1 MPAYVYVL
9 KCEGCGQ
16 RRSLLIHEGELPA
29 LDSKK
34 PVERHCPT
42 CRTMTNWVF
51 AFPERRSGRERRSG
65 SDRRRPE

>member
-16 RRSLLIHEGELPA
+16 HRPFLVHEGELSA
-29 LDSKK
+29 LDTKK
-34 PVERHCPT
+34 PIERHCPT

-51 AFPERRSGRERRSG
+51 AFPERRSGRKRRSG
-65 SDRRRPE
+65 SDRRRAE

>member
-16 RRSLLIHEGELPA
+16 HRPFSVHEGELLV
-29 LDSKK
+29 LDTKK

-51 AFPERRSGRERRSG
+51 AFLKRRSRRERRIG
-65 SDRRRPE
+65 SDRRRAE